1 MTSKNKT
8 VIVLGSEGALG
19 SELIQNLLQKNTF
32 DIVAVDL
39 HKKTQFSN
47 KKIKYHQ
54 PDFSKPEQ
62 IKSLLKNLSLEIS
75 DENILISTIGKFGS
89 DHENENVD
97 FNSILETIQINLLGV
112 VQTCLEIGNQCVKQN
127 KKLRIVIV
135 GSTAGFVGSRDIGY
149 GISKS
154 GLNGLVLSMSKCF
167 AKKNVTVIG
176 VNPGIFE
183 SAMSTSVSKE
193 RQQSVISNT
202 HLKRTG
208 TISEI
213 SNTVLY
219 AALTAPDFLTGSL
232 ININGGQ
239 YS

>member
-8 VIVLGSEGALG
+8 VLILGSEGALG
-19 SELIQNLLQKNTF
+19 SELIQNLFQKNTF

-39 HKKTQFSN
+39 HKKTQFTN

-54 PDFSKPEQ
+54 ADFSKSEQ
-62 IKSLLKNLSLEIS
+62 IKSLLKKLHAEIS

-89 DHENENVD
+89 DHENEKVD

-112 VQTCLEIGNQCVKQN
+112 AQTCLEIGNQCVRQN

-239 YS
+239 HS

>member
-19 SELIQNLLQKNTF
+19 SEVVQSILKKGTF
-32 DIVAVDL
+32 DIVGVDL
-39 HKKTQFSN
+39 HKGTQFNS
-47 KKIKYHQ
+47 KKINYHRA
-54 PDFSKPEQ
+54 DFSDPEQ
-62 IKSLLKNLSLEIS
+62 IKMLVKRLSTEIA
-75 DENILISTIGKFGS
+75 DENVLISAVGKFGS
-89 DHENENVD
+89 NHEEEVMN
-97 FNSILETIQINLLGV
+97 FNSIRETIQVNLLGV
-112 VQTCLEIGNQCVKQN
+112 AQVCLEISNQCARQD

-135 GSTAGFVGSRDIGY
+135 GSAAGLVGSRDIGY
-149 GISKS
+149 GIAKS
-154 GLNGLVLSMSKCF
+154 GLNGLVLSLSKCF
-167 AKKNVTVIG
+167 AKRNITVIG

-183 SAMSTSVSKE
+183 SSMSSSVSKK

-202 HLKRTG
+202 HLKRAG

-213 SNTVLY
+213 SNSVLY
-219 AALTAPDFLTGSL
+219 AALSAPDFLTGSL

>member
-1 MTSKNKT
+1 MTNKNKT

-19 SELIQNLLQKNTF
+19 SELIQELLSKNTF
-32 DIVAVDL
+32 DIVAVDQN
-39 HKKTQFSN
+39 KKTQFSN

-54 PDFSKPEQ
+54 ADFSKPEQ
-62 IKSLLKNLSLEIS
+62 IKSLLKNLSSELS
-75 DENILISTIGKFGS
+75 GDNILISTIGKFGN
-89 DHENENVD
+89 DHEKEEMNY
-97 FNSILETIQINLLGV
+97 NSVLETIQINLLGV
-112 VQTCLEIGNQCVKQN
+112 AQTCLEIGNQCARQN

-167 AKKNVTVIG
+167 AKKNITVIG

-183 SAMSTSVSKE
+183 SDMSTSVPKQ

-202 HLKRTG
+202 HLKRAG

-232 ININGGQ
+232 ININAGQ

>member
-8 VIVLGSEGALG
+8 VIVSGSEGALG
-19 SELIQNLLQKNTF
+19 SELIRELISKNTF
-32 DIVAVDL
+32 DIVAVDQN
-39 HKKTQFSN
+39 KNSRFGN

-54 PDFSKPEQ
+54 ANFSKPEQ
-62 IKSLLKNLSLEIS
+62 IKSFLKNLSSELS
-75 DENILISTIGKFGS
+75 GDNILISTIGKFGN
-89 DHENENVD
+89 DHEKEELNYNAV
-97 FNSILETIQINLLGV
+97 LETIQINLLGV
-112 VQTCLEIGNQCVKQN
+112 AQTCLEIGNQCVRQN

-167 AKKNVTVIG
+167 AKKNITAIG

-183 SAMSTSVSKE
+183 SAMSTSVSKQ

-202 HLKRTG
+202 HLKRVG
-208 TISEI
+208 TLSEI
-213 SNTVLY
+213 SNMVLY
-219 AALTAPDFLTGSL
+219 AALSAPDFLTGSL

>member
-1 MTSKNKT
+1 MTNKNKT

-19 SELIQNLLQKNTF
+19 SELIQNLLQKNIF
-32 DIVAVDL
+32 DIVAVDF
-39 HKKTQFSN
+39 HKKTQFTN

-54 PDFSKPEQ
+54 ANFSKPEQ
-62 IKSLLKNLSLEIS
+62 IKSLLKNLSSELS
-75 DENILISTIGKFGS
+75 GDNILISTIGKFGS
-89 DHENENVD
+89 DHENVNVD

-112 VQTCLEIGNQCVKQN
+112 AQICLEIGNQCVRQN
-127 KKLRIVIV
+127 KKLRIVVV

-167 AKKNVTVIG
+167 AKNNITIIG

-183 SAMSTSVSKE
+183 SEMSASVSKQ

-202 HLKRTG
+202 HVKRAG

>member
-1 MTSKNKT
+1 M
-8 VIVLGSEGALG
+8 
-19 SELIQNLLQKNTF
+19 
-32 DIVAVDL
+32 
-39 HKKTQFSN
+39 
-47 KKIKYHQ
+47 
-54 PDFSKPEQ
+54 
-62 IKSLLKNLSLEIS
+62 
-75 DENILISTIGKFGS
+75 
-89 DHENENVD
+89 
-97 FNSILETIQINLLGV
+97 
-112 VQTCLEIGNQCVKQN
+112 
-127 KKLRIVIV
+127 RIVIV

-167 AKKNVTVIG
+167 AKKNITVIG

-183 SAMSTSVSKE
+183 SAMSTSVSKQ

-202 HLKRTG
+202 HLKRAG

>member
-1 MTSKNKT
+1 MVKKNKT
-8 VIVLGSEGALG
+8 AIVLGSEGSLG
-19 SELIQNLLQKNTF
+19 SEILKGLLKNTAF
-32 DIVAVDL
+32 NIFSVDQQQ
-39 HKKTQFSN
+39 KTKLKEVN
-47 KKIKYHQ
+47 YHRA
-54 PDFSKPEQ
+54 DFSRPEEV
-62 IKSLLKNLSLEIS
+62 KSLLKNLYSHLSE
-75 DENILISTIGKFGS
+75 ENVLISAIGKFGS
-89 DHENENVD
+89 DHENDTMN

-112 VQTCLEIGNQCVKQN
+112 AQTCLEIGNKCFRQN

-167 AKKNVTVIG
+167 AKKNITVIG

-183 SAMSTSVSKE
+183 SAMSTSVSKQ

-202 HLKRTG
+202 HLKRAG

-219 AALTAPDFLTGSL
+219 TALTAPDFLTGSL